1 MLSIFFHQN
10 QLHSLQE
17 YVNDLSSK
25 NDMLLETVEELERE
39 ASERVTLVEA
49 KLQATLEVKI
59 YMIDLVKSLLVSIL
73 L

>member
-49 KLQATLEVKI
+49 KLQATLEVKV
-59 YMIDLVKSLLVSIL
+59 YMIDAVKSASLHPL
-73 L
+73 

>member
-1 MLSIFFHQN
+1 MLSIFSHQN

-49 KLQATLEVKI
+49 KLQATLEVKV
-59 YMIDLVKSLLVSIL
+59 YMIDLV
-73 L
+73 